1 MLAAAGWPE
10 ALCTVREDAADVVVR
25 AETLSEQDAAAILEL
40 AARQT
45 GLDAAR
51 IRVTCEK

>member
-10 ALCTVREDAADVVVR
+10 ALCTVRKDAADVVVR
-25 AETLSEQDAAAILEL
+25 AETLSEQAAAAFLEL